1 MPQQTRT
8 FAIVSEGFLGRM
20 GIHISPLT
28 PTKSALTLGRASA
41 MCESDAQK
49 GSHGREPTGGYKR
62 ELRQMSFHSNP
73 KVLRSNPGYENRWK
87 EISSYCPSPASV

>member
-49 GSHGREPTGGYKR
+49 GSHGREPTVRDRRLQEGTQTD
-62 ELRQMSFHSNP
+62 EFSFKP
-73 KVLRSNPGYENRWK
+73 KGPQIKSWL
-87 EISSYCPSPASV
+87 